1 MSKKVIINK
10 EQFIKLWNENR
21 THMEIASIFGIGER
35 TSQSYAQ
42 KLKAEGVIDERLVDI
57 RTSKEKQKQSDIKR
71 IDRKD
76 FREMA
81 RIENAVAEMQEK
93 LLEQIKLK
101 VIPKKAFVGKKI
113 KTNKNVSAIVHLS
126 DLHFNELI
134 NLLFNRYDFTVASQ
148 RLRKFVDST
157 KKYLNAHGV
166 KDICVAMT
174 GDLMNS
180 DRRLDELLSQAT
192 NRAKA
197 VMLSVTLLE
206 QVLLDLSKDFNVT
219 VVSVI
224 GNESRITED
233 IGWVEEVASDN
244 YDFIIHQFL
253 KKLFV
258 NSKIKFFDGQ
268 ATEQVVELSG
278 QNILIVH
285 GNQIKKSKMEQS
297 IQSVI
302 GKWSANGTKI
312 DFVISGHLH
321 SCRIGDYF
329 ARSSSLAGGNAYSS
343 DALQLYSR
351 ASQNL
356 HIFFK
361 DGNRDS
367 IKVDLQNV
375 KDIEPYPIVKE
386 LEAYNAK
393 SADKS
398 KKKTT
403 IHRIVI

>member
-1 MSKKVIINK
+1 MNKKKVIDKQQYIN
-10 EQFIKLWNENR
+10 LWNDNK
-21 THMEIASIFGIGER
+21 THLEISQVFGIGER
-35 TSQSYAQ
+35 TSQAFAQ
-42 KLKAEGVIDERLVDI
+42 KLKAEGAIDERLLDI
-57 RTSKEKQKQSDIKR
+57 RVGKESQKERDLKR
-71 IDRKD
+71 IERKD
-76 FREMA
+76 LREMA
-81 RIENAVAEMQEK
+81 RIENAVVEIQSE
-93 LLEQIKLK
+93 LIKLIDKK
-101 VIPKKAFVGKKI
+101 VIPKKIFVGKTI
-113 KTNKNVSAIVHLS
+113 KTNKKVGAIVHLS

-134 NLLFNRYDFTVASQ
+134 NLMFNRYDFTVASK
-148 RLRKFVDST
+148 RLRKFVKSIKT
-157 KKYLNAHGV
+157 YLKANGV

-174 GDLMNS
+174 GDLLNS

-206 QVLLDLSKDFNVT
+206 QVLLDLSKDFNISVA
-219 VVSVI
+219 SVI
-224 GNESRITED
+224 GNESRITEN
-233 IGWVEEVASDN
+233 IGWSEEVASDN

-258 NSKIKFFDGQ
+258 NSKIKFFDGH
-268 ATEQVVELSG
+268 ATEQVIELAG
-278 QNILIVH
+278 QYILLVH
-285 GNQIKKSKMEQS
+285 GNQVKKSKMEQS
-297 IQSVI
+297 IQSII
-302 GKWSANGTKI
+302 GKWSANGVKI

-329 ARSSSLAGGNAYSS
+329 ARSSSLSGGNAYSN

-356 HIFFK
+356 HIFFNN
-361 DGNRDS
+361 GNRDS

-375 KDIEPYPIVKE
+375 DDVVPYPIVKE

-393 SADKS
+393 SVAKS

-403 IHRIVI
+403 VHKIVI

>member
-1 MSKKVIINK
+1 MSNKKIINK
-10 EQFIKLWNENR
+10 EQYITLWNNSK
-21 THMEIASIFGIGER
+21 THLEMAQAFGIGVR
-35 TSQSYAQ
+35 TSQAYAQ
-42 KLKAEGVIDERLVDI
+42 KLKAEGAIEERLVDI
-57 RTSKEKQKQSDIKR
+57 RVAKESQKEKDLKR
-71 IDRKD
+71 IERKD
-76 FREMA
+76 LREMA
-81 RIENAVAEMQEK
+81 RIENAVVEVQNELLK
-93 LLEQIKLK
+93 LIDTK
-101 VIPKKAFVGKKI
+101 VIPKKVFAGKRI
-113 KTNKNVSAIVHLS
+113 KVNKNVGAVVHLS

-134 NLLFNRYDFTVASQ
+134 NLMFNRYDFTIASK
-148 RLRKFVDST
+148 RLRKFVKSVKT
-157 KKYLNAHGV
+157 YLKANNV

-174 GDLMNS
+174 GDLLNS
-180 DRRLDELLSQAT
+180 DRRLDEILSQAT

-206 QVLLDLSKDFNVT
+206 QVLLDLAKDFNVS
-219 VVSVI
+219 VASVI

-233 IGWVEEVASDN
+233 IGWNEEVASDN

-258 NSKIKFFDGQ
+258 NSKIKFFNGH
-268 ATEQVVELSG
+268 ATEQVVELAG
-278 QNILIVH
+278 QHILLVH

-302 GKWSANGTKI
+302 GKWSANGVKI

-329 ARSSSLAGGNAYSS
+329 ARSASLAGGNAYSN

-356 HIFFK
+356 HIFFS

-367 IKVDLQNV
+367 IKIDLQNV
-375 KDIEPYPIVKE
+375 NDIVPYPINKE

-393 SADKS
+393 SADKA

-403 IHRIVI
+403 VHKIVI

>member
-1 MSKKVIINK
+1 MKKVIINK
-10 EQFIKLWNENR
+10 DQYVKLWNENK
-21 THMEIASIFGIGER
+21 THLEIASVFGIGER
-35 TSQSYAQ
+35 TSQAYAQ
-42 KLKAEGVIDERLVDI
+42 KLKAEGEIDERLIDI
-57 RTSKEKQKQSDIKR
+57 RISKERQKTQDLGR
-71 IDRKD
+71 IDRKE

-81 RIENAVAEMQEK
+81 RIENAVVEMQEK
-93 LLEQIKLK
+93 LLEAIQTK
-101 VIPKKAFVGKKI
+101 VIPKKIFAGKKI
-113 KTNKNVSAIVHLS
+113 RTNKNAGAIVHLS

-134 NLLFNRYDFTVASQ
+134 NLMFNRYDFTVASQ
-148 RLRKFVDST
+148 RLRKFVNST
-157 KKYLNAHGV
+157 KIYLKALGV

-174 GDLMNS
+174 GDLLNS
-180 DRRLDELLSQAT
+180 DRRLDEILSQAT

-206 QVLLDLSKDFNVT
+206 QVLLDLSEDFNVT
-219 VVSVI
+219 VASVI
-224 GNESRITED
+224 GNESRITEE
-233 IGWVEEVASDN
+233 IGWCEDVASDN

-258 NSKIKFFDGQ
+258 NSKIKFFDGHS
-268 ATEQVVELSG
+268 TEQVIELAG
-278 QNILIVH
+278 QKILIVH

-302 GKWSANGTKI
+302 GKWSANGIKI

-329 ARSSSLAGGNAYSS
+329 ARSASLAGGNAYSN

-356 HIFFK
+356 HIFYR

-367 IKVDLQNV
+367 IKIDLQNV
-375 KDIEPYPIVKE
+375 NEVKPYPIIKD

-393 SADKS
+393 SVDKS
-398 KKKTT
+398 KMKTT
-403 IHRIVI
+403 VHRIVI